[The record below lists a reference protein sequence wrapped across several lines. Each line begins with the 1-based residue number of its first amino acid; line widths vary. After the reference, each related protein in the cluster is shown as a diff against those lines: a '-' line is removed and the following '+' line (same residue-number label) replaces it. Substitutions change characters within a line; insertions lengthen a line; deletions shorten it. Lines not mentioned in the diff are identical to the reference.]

1 MYIKKKGHKVIIM
14 TFALLVCLLFAFAA
28 SGCAAFV
35 GKTKII
41 RSTSSIN
48 TDFNFNKRI
57 PNTNIPNI
65 TAIPDTTTGTMTSNN
80 PNART
85 PAQTN
90 SPSSSVQDIER
101 AVVTLV
107 NKARSENGLS
117 ELKLNEELSNVA
129 RTKSN
134 DMATNNYF
142 SHTSPTYGSPFD
154 MMKKFGISYRTAGEN
169 IAKGQTT
176 AQQVFDSWMNSPG
189 HRANILNSSFTQIGV
204 GYAANGHYW
213 TQMFIG

>member
-1 MYIKKKGHKVIIM
+1 MYNKKNGRKIAIV
-14 TFALLVCLLFAFAA
+14 TFALLICLLFAFAS

-35 GKTKII
+35 GRTKII
-41 RSTSSIN
+41 RSTSSVDS
-48 TDFNFNKRI
+48 DFNFNKI
-57 PNTNIPNI
+57 VPNI
-65 TAIPDTTTGTMTSNN
+65 TDATTTARQETTA
-80 PNART
+80 NA
-85 PAQTN
+85 TN
-90 SPSSSVQDIER
+90 ENRIAREQAPSDNAASVQEIKR

-107 NKARSENGLS
+107 NQARRGNGLA
-117 ELKLNEELSNVA
+117 ELTLNEELSNVA

-134 DMATNNYF
+134 DMAENNYF

-154 MMKKFGISYRTAGEN
+154 MMRQFGISYRTAGEN

-204 GYAANGHYW
+204 GYTSNGKYW